1 MLRVTVLVVDDE
13 PQIRQAVRHALTSG
27 RLDAVDVDGNAPPIA
42 GESRQS
48 VRVIEATT
56 GRAAVDL
63 VAKEAP
69 ALVVLDLG
77 LPDMPGIDV
86 CREIRR
92 WSAAPIIVLSA
103 RHADTE
109 KVALL
114 DAGADDVISRPAR
127 RLELIA
133 RVNAVARRRARV
145 SLPAPTL
152 DGLVVD
158 VDRHRATIA
167 GRDLSLTPTELELL
181 ATLVARQGGIVD
193 HRTLIRALWP
203 DDPTVDHDVLRSHL
217 GRLNQKLVAEGHPG
231 LRNVRGRG
239 YGLRIAGG
247 ALESERGPALE
258 NRAVADATEE
268 SATVAD
274 RAG

>member
-1 MLRVTVLVVDDE
+1 MTSPDQRPSSPPPEPSARLRILVASPAPSEVGELAMALGEAGHEILTAYRGEAAIQRFADERPDVALLAPDLPGDPPERLVARMKARLDVPILVLAGVDDE
-13 PQIRQAVRHALTSG
+13 
-27 RLDAVDVDGNAPPIA
+27 
-42 GESRQS
+42 SR
-48 VRVIEATT
+48 V
-56 GRAAVDL
+56 
-63 VAKEAP
+63 
-69 ALVVLDLG
+69 
-77 LPDMPGIDV
+77 
-86 CREIRR
+86 
-92 WSAAPIIVLSA
+92 
-103 RHADTE
+103 
-109 KVALL
+109 VALL

-203 DDPTVDHDVLRSHL
+203 NDPTVDHDVLRSHL